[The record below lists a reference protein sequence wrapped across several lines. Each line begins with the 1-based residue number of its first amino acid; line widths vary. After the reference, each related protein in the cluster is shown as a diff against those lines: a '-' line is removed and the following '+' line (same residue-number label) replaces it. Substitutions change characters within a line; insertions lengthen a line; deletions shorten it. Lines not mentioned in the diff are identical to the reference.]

1 MEGKKDQVEDLSDQR
16 MRLIVKKDSDTRLRS
31 ELIGSQSIL
40 TPEEVNNLSRATIVG
55 YVTLLRQLNKSTT
68 SCRNVIDDFDPKQ
81 SKIYS
86 DDNNDS
92 ARSKSVSDDKS
103 REGPISLSGLV
114 QSQVMTQSIR
124 STTDTL
130 GIVKS
135 IDYLITL
142 QREERIEKERQLKE
156 EKVEKERQ
164 LKQERIEKEIK
175 EKEEKAEIQRLF
187 DLKEKREKEEK
198 ADKEKREKEE
208 REERWRIE
216 REDRIERERIRA
228 DKLVEREAKD
238 RKDQLDREQRKIE
251 FEQLLLKDREER
263 ELRDKLR
270 DERDAKDRRDRSEEL
285 ERDRIAREQRYQ
297 EEKDERLERESRRD
311 SRLRRATDNLK
322 GRLSEQPEDLKSMI
336 NFFKVFESSFIA
348 YNVDEDLKVSILI
361 PYLNNRSKQ
370 LVLALPMG
378 TTFEQVKVAILA
390 EYNFSPRMYRSAF
403 LDVFRSLGESAVQFV
418 TRVTNSLE
426 LYLDSRGINKD
437 YNRLLELIISD
448 RFRDT
453 LDEETRHY
461 VAYHEHDGW
470 MLPKRMAQL
479 IDAYQS
485 ERHPNWNYLRNP
497 KNFGS
502 KPGNSGYRSSSSYK
516 GTPGGKHEFVKYDR
530 TRLFCTYCKGK
541 GHLKSTC
548 FKLTKP
554 DGKSYTSKKDT
565 QSQPSKVRS
574 CYVCNSKFNLAS
586 SCPDKTDK
594 KPGKT

>member
-1 MEGKKDQVEDLSDQR
+1 MEGKKDQIEDLSDQR

-31 ELIGSQSIL
+31 ELIGSQSIF
-40 TPEEVNNLSRATIVG
+40 TPEEVNNLSRATLVG

-81 SKIYS
+81 SKINS

-92 ARSKSVSDDKS
+92 ARSKSVSDAKS

-114 QSQVMTQSIR
+114 QSQVMKQSIG
-124 STTDTL
+124 SPTVTL

-135 IDYLITL
+135 IHYLLTL
-142 QREERIEKERQLKE
+142 QRQEGEEKECQLKE
-156 EKVEKERQ
+156 ES
-164 LKQERIEKEIK
+164 IEKR
-175 EKEEKAEIQRLF
+175 IQL
-187 DLKEKREKEEK
+187 
-198 ADKEKREKEE
+198 KEE
-208 REERWRIE
+208 REERSRIE

-228 DKLVEREAKD
+228 DKLVEREAKERKDQIEREAKD

-251 FEQLLLKDREER
+251 FEQLLLKDKEER

-270 DERDAKDRRDRSEEL
+270 DERDAKDRRERLEEL
-285 ERDRIAREQRYQ
+285 ERDRLTRDRRYQ
-297 EEKDERLERESRRD
+297 EEKDERLEKESRRD
-311 SRLRRATDNLK
+311 SRLTRATDNLK
-322 GRLSEQPEDLKSMI
+322 GRLSNQPDDLKSMI
-336 NFFKVFESSFIA
+336 NFFKIFESSFIA

-370 LVLALPMG
+370 LVLALETG

-403 LDVFRSLGESAVQFV
+403 LDAFRSLGESAVQFV
-418 TRVTNSLE
+418 TRITNSLE
-426 LYLDSRGINKD
+426 LYLDSRGINRD

-461 VAYHEHDGW
+461 VADHEHDGW

-479 IDAYQS
+479 IDQYQS

-502 KPGNSGYRSSSSYK
+502 KPGNSGY
-516 GTPGGKHEFVKYDR
+516 
-530 TRLFCTYCKGK
+530 
-541 GHLKSTC
+541 
-548 FKLTKP
+548 
-554 DGKSYTSKKDT
+554 
-565 QSQPSKVRS
+565 
-574 CYVCNSKFNLAS
+574 
-586 SCPDKTDK
+586 
-594 KPGKT
+594 

>member
-1 MEGKKDQVEDLSDQR
+1 MEGKKDQIEDLSDQR

-40 TPEEVNNLSRATIVG
+40 TPEEVNNLSRATLVG

-81 SKIYS
+81 SKINS

-103 REGPISLSGLV
+103 REEPISLSGLV
-114 QSQVMTQSIR
+114 QSQVMTQSIG

-156 EKVEKERQ
+156 EKEERERLYDLRERKEKEHKAEKERLQ
-164 LKQERIEKEIK
+164 ELKENKEKQERIEKENKEKQERIEKENKEKQERIEKEIK

-187 DLKEKREKEEK
+187 DL
-198 ADKEKREKEE
+198 KEKREKEE

-297 EEKDERLERESRRD
+297 EEKDERLEKESRRD

-403 LDVFRSLGESAVQFV
+403 LDAFRSLGESAVQFV
-418 TRVTNSLE
+418 TRITNSLE

-437 YNRLLELIISD
+437 YNRLLELSISD

-461 VAYHEHDGW
+461 VADHEHDGW

-497 KNFGS
+497 
-502 KPGNSGYRSSSSYK
+502 
-516 GTPGGKHEFVKYDR
+516 T
-530 TRLFCTYCKGK
+530 
-541 GHLKSTC
+541 
-548 FKLTKP
+548 
-554 DGKSYTSKKDT
+554 
-565 QSQPSKVRS
+565 
-574 CYVCNSKFNLAS
+574 
-586 SCPDKTDK
+586 
-594 KPGKT
+594 

>member
-1 MEGKKDQVEDLSDQR
+1 MEGKKDQAEDLSDQR

-40 TPEEVNNLSRATIVG
+40 TPEEVNNLSRATLVG

-81 SKIYS
+81 SKINS

-114 QSQVMTQSIR
+114 QSQVMTQSIGP
-124 STTDTL
+124 TTDTL
-130 GIVKS
+130 GIV
-135 IDYLITL
+135 
-142 QREERIEKERQLKE
+142 QRLDDLTTSQSEERM
-156 EKVEKERQ
+156 
-164 LKQERIEKEIK
+164 
-175 EKEEKAEIQRLF
+175 
-187 DLKEKREKEEK
+187 
-198 ADKEKREKEE
+198 EKEE

-228 DKLVEREAKD
+228 DKLVEREAKERKDQIEREAKD

-370 LVLALPMG
+370 LVLALETGM
-378 TTFEQVKVAILA
+378 TFEQVKVAILA

-403 LDVFRSLGESAVQFV
+403 LDAFRSLGESAVQFV
-418 TRVTNSLE
+418 TRITNSLE

-461 VAYHEHDGW
+461 VADHEHDGW

-497 KNFGS
+497 KNSGS
-502 KPGNSGYRSSSSYK
+502 KPGNSGYRS
-516 GTPGGKHEFVKYDR
+516 T
-530 TRLFCTYCKGK
+530 
-541 GHLKSTC
+541 
-548 FKLTKP
+548 
-554 DGKSYTSKKDT
+554 
-565 QSQPSKVRS
+565 
-574 CYVCNSKFNLAS
+574 N
-586 SCPDKTDK
+586 
-594 KPGKT
+594 